1 MKRKAYHEYKKLKR
15 KQPAGLDVQK
25 IYQEMQSDSDHE
37 PLPVK
42 KPPSTKTLPAS
53 SPKKKYSSASSKF
66 LFCLKVGVFNK
77 KNLLQKLNS
86 LNKYL
91 ILKYK
96 YDLVCIVALT
106 DSFYVCFGKRISCI
120 LVQI

>member
-77 KNLLQKLNS
+77 KS
-86 LNKYL
+86 ASEIEFMNKYL

-106 DSFYVCFGKRISCI
+106 DSFYVCFVKRISCI